1 MIAVLVHIFYTD
13 VWNEIFPL
21 LLPIKDQIHIDISLY
36 EKNDNSK
43 ILEDL
48 KNFHIIK
55 IRYMENVGV
64 DIGPFLF
71 QINELDE
78 NTYPYFIKLHS
89 KKSFISKLDWKHIL
103 FHTLVG
109 SSDILNR
116 NKNLLD
122 SNSNMGAITDP
133 VTIMTNIG
141 KNQNYINVLS
151 KLLNI
156 KTSKKEFMAG
166 SMFMSRTKIFKKY
179 FTSAFVNAIYPL
191 LETGKVSD
199 REHGTYCHGLE
210 RIFGKIISNENLQI
224 GYRRDSPTFSI
235 YSKHNRTTY
244 NIHKCYNNYCYTRS
258 NKQLVFGY
266 VYPIINDDSIVINWT
281 YMKQYDNFLRRYDK
295 QINGTYI
302 GVS

>member
-1 MIAVLVHIFYTD
+1 MIAVLIHIFYTD
-13 VWNEIFPL
+13 VWDDIFPL
-21 LLPIKDQIHIDISLY
+21 LLSIKHKIHIDISLY

-48 KNFHIIK
+48 KKFHVIK
-55 IRYMENVGV
+55 IRYVENRGV

-103 FHTLVG
+103 FNTLIG
-109 SSDILNR
+109 SEDILDRNIELLNNCSDI
-116 NKNLLD
+116 
-122 SNSNMGAITDP
+122 GAITDP

-141 KNQNYINVLS
+141 KNQNHIKILS
-151 KLLNI
+151 KIMNI

-166 SMFMSRTKIFKKY
+166 SMFMSRTKVFKKY
-179 FTSAFVNAIYPL
+179 FTATFVDTIYPL
-191 LETGKVSD
+191 LETDKVSD
-199 REHGTYCHGLE
+199 IDHGTYCHALE
-210 RIFGKIISNENLQI
+210 RIFGKIISNENLKI
-224 GYRRDSPTFSI
+224 GYRRDNPAFSI
-235 YSKHNRTTY
+235 YSKHSRSTY

-258 NKQLVFGY
+258 NKQLIFGY
-266 VYPIINDDSIVINWT
+266 VYSIVNDDSIVINWT
-281 YMKQYDNFLRRYDK
+281 YMRKYDNYLRRYDK